1 MILHGARHMAIVALQ
16 IIPFTNHVYALD
28 LDVDI
33 QGERLR
39 IFWRYFVYPVPSMA
53 GLLIELF
60 PSIRIDPKCWEHRY
74 IQHDEMVH
82 GKWDG
87 QPRFHLKVLV
97 GGRCTVSGVPQLL
110 ACH

>member
-1 MILHGARHMAIVALQ
+1 MILRGVRHMAIVALQ
-16 IIPFTNHVYALD
+16 IIPFTKHVYALD
-28 LDVDI
+28 LDVDS

-39 IFWRYFVYPVPSMA
+39 FVEIWPIPSMA
-53 GLLIELF
+53 ELLIELC

-97 GGRCTVSGVPQLL
+97 GGRCIVSGVPQLL